1 MSIANQQ
8 TLAESG
14 DENRPPILKKGS
26 YVPWASRVLRFLD
39 NKRGEGELMRNSIDN
54 GPYKRKVITDLN
66 DDTKKILEP
75 IHKLSQQNQNQYYA
89 DIKVMNYII
98 QGIPNDIYNFVD
110 ACKDAK
116 TMWNKIKRLLQ
127 GTNISKQERNSRLM
141 NEFDKFVAEDDE
153 SLTSVYER
161 FSTLTNVIDQN
172 KVTPREI
179 FINTKFLN
187 SLQPEW
193 SKYVTLCRQKYIIK
207 EQHFDV
213 LYNYM
218 SQFGPHVNASKAKK
232 VARNH
237 DSFALVANSQA
248 NRRRCPRRQAFNCID
263 VIGKS
268 YHLTPT
274 NNHLCTSSNT
284 RNQVVIQDSRMDIQS
299 KNVSYECSEGSKN
312 RVNSE
317 KDKCKGH
324 NARVCLK
331 PRVSDAKYFRE
342 QMLLATKDEARV
354 HLDEEENDFM
364 LDNSYRD
371 NTLEELNA
379 TVIMMTC
386 IQPTNDKS
394 DGEPTKC
401 IEFISEVNA
410 SQIDIVETRRGGGV
424 NNFGYSNNNDR
435 ILNEGLLDLRKV
447 EGCMVRDGFC
457 GGERDGKELVVEGE
471 VGVFLLGGGD
481 GGRLYFVS
489 KAQEWPFRVF

>member
-89 DIKVMNYII
+89 DIKAMNYILQAI
-98 QGIPNDIYNFVD
+98 SNDIYNFVD

-116 TMWNKIKRLLQ
+116 TMWNKIKILLQ
-127 GTNISKQERNSRLM
+127 GTDISKQERNSRLM
-141 NEFDKFVAEDDE
+141 NEFDKFVAKDGE
-153 SLTSVYER
+153 SLISVYER
-161 FSTLTNVIDQN
+161 GD
-172 KVTPREI
+172 
-179 FINTKFLN
+179 
-187 SLQPEW
+187 
-193 SKYVTLCRQKYIIK
+193 
-207 EQHFDV
+207 
-213 LYNYM
+213 
-218 SQFGPHVNASKAKK
+218 
-232 VARNH
+232 
-237 DSFALVANSQA
+237 
-248 NRRRCPRRQAFNCID
+248 RRRCPRRQAFNCID

-274 NNHLCTSSNT
+274 NNRLCTSSNT
-284 RNQVVIQDSRMDIQS
+284 RNQAVIQDGRVDIQS
-299 KNVSYECSEGSKN
+299 KNSIDEYEQN
-312 RVNSE
+312 VQRVPRTESTPKKTNVQWYN
-317 KDKCKGH
+317 CNVKGH
-324 NARVCLK
+324 NARVCPK
-331 PRVSDAKYFRE
+331 PRVRDAKYFRE

-424 NNFGYSNNNDR
+424 
-435 ILNEGLLDLRKV
+435 E
-447 EGCMVRDGFC
+447 
-457 GGERDGKELVVEGE
+457 
-471 VGVFLLGGGD
+471 
-481 GGRLYFVS
+481 
-489 KAQEWPFRVF
+489 